1 MEQIVAGAARDFGA
15 RQRFE
20 PTEYFVYFEGQICGI
35 VTKDPQNRQQA
46 VQETCPLKKGAGRIS
61 HSPRCSSRFAYER

>member
-1 MEQIVAGAARDFGA
+1 MEQIVDGAARDFVA
-15 RQRFE
+15 RQRLG
-20 PTEYFVYFEGQICGI
+20 PKEYFVYSEGQICGI
-35 VTKDPQNRQQA
+35 ASKDPQNRQRA